1 MIVVS
6 TSAEEQEWLTVHNAA
21 VAARNWSAAGL
32 RDLLARSS
40 TRRHILARDG
50 DLPVGAAL
58 TVVADAYATAW
69 ISVVPTHRKQGI
81 GSLLWRDVNTWAIA
95 TGASAIETRVEATDA
110 SSVSFARARGFT
122 VAREEPRLVFDLA
135 APSRSFAE
143 PWLRLVSLGED
154 PGLIHG
160 VYGVYGH
167 TEARAHAIARDAW
180 QGQILAAEAAGI
192 QRTTVALCDGA
203 VVGYAV
209 LALLP
214 TRPDVAS
221 HNGTFVHPDFKRL
234 GVARALKAEQIAW
247 ARAAGFTRLEASSDP
262 GNVAKMR
269 LYARLGYRKTPGWYV
284 MRTSA

>member
-1 MIVVS
+1 M
-6 TSAEEQEWLTVHNAA
+6 
-21 VAARNWSAAGL
+21 
-32 RDLLARSS
+32 
-40 TRRHILARDG
+40 
-50 DLPVGAAL
+50 
-58 TVVADAYATAW
+58 
-69 ISVVPTHRKQGI
+69 
-81 GSLLWRDVNTWAIA
+81 
-95 TGASAIETRVEATDA
+95 
-110 SSVSFARARGFT
+110 
-122 VAREEPRLVFDLA
+122 
-135 APSRSFAE
+135 
-143 PWLRLVSLGED
+143 SLGED

-284 MRTSA
+284 MRASRVIFQAAPQSSPSSWRTPSSSVALTPAAGKSSGMSLTGASSSAHTCRSTSSASTPSLSCAP